1 MGIIFSEMKEFF
13 KKILIPVPKMGALI
27 LSSLLKEPSFIFY
40 SIEDCNLKVDSLIK
54 WACKS
59 NDLLW
64 RTHGVPWLLKNLNT
78 LQAQKE
84 KETLLIFF
92 ATIVH

>member
-54 WACKS
+54 
-59 NDLLW
+59 
-64 RTHGVPWLLKNLNT
+64 
-78 LQAQKE
+78 
-84 KETLLIFF
+84 
-92 ATIVH
+92 